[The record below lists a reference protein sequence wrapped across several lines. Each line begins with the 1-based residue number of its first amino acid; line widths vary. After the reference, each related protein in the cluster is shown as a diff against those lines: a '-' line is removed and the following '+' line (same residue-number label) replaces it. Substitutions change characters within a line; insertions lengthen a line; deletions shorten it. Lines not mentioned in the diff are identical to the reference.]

1 MPGASWDWAASLRR
15 PGACAA
21 LACAVLALAPGHAAA
36 KDVGDCAGLDSE
48 RQRLRC
54 YDEIAKP
61 GAEVPDRNSYLVRS
75 WKLGAAEVPRLG
87 AIEEYRPTYFLLWR
101 KSNDPNTLPGT
112 PAAGH
117 TAAEP
122 LALDAS
128 EAKFQ
133 LSFKTELARS
143 TRVDVE
149 TANEYGFHRFRLWAA
164 YTQQSSWQWFN
175 RSGSRPFRETDYEPE
190 LVATFDRHVG
200 GAGLKMVN
208 FGLVH
213 QSNGRDD
220 PFSRSW
226 NRVYVQGGWEWP
238 VYRLAVLA
246 RLWARLD
253 TSRHDDNPDIVKYLG
268 HGDLVARW
276 ESQENCAVEAAND
289 RCHRV
294 WATFR
299 PNPGHGFLQIDWATA
314 WRIGLARFH
323 VQVTTG
329 YGESL
334 IDYNHAQTTY
344 GFGFSVGD
352 W

>member
-1 MPGASWDWAASLRR
+1 MPGAFSAWARL
-15 PGACAA
+15 GV
-21 LACAVLALAPGHAAA
+21 LAGLALAPALAAA
-36 KDVGDCAGLDSE
+36 KDAADCAVLDSE

-54 YDEIAKP
+54 YDELAKP
-61 GAEVPDRNSYLVRS
+61 GAEIPDRNSYLVRS
-75 WKLGAAEVPRLG
+75 WKLGAAEQPRLG
-87 AIEEYRPTYFLLWR
+87 ILEEYRPTYFLLWR
-101 KSNDPNTLPGT
+101 NSNDPNRSPGT

-117 TAAEP
+117 TVAEP
-122 LALDAS
+122 LDVDAS

-149 TANEYGFHRFRLWAA
+149 AANEYGFHRFRLWAA

-175 RSGSRPFRETDYEPE
+175 SRNSRPFRETDYEPE
-190 LVATFDRHVG
+190 LIGTFDRHHAG
-200 GAGLKMVN
+200 GGLKLVN
-208 FGLVH
+208 IGLVH

-226 NRVYVQGGWEWP
+226 NRVYLQGGWEWP
-238 VYRLAVLA
+238 VYRLTVLA
-246 RLWARLD
+246 RAWARLD
-253 TSRHDDNPDIVKYLG
+253 GHRDDDNPDIVKYLG

-276 ESQENCAVEAAND
+276 ESQENCAVEAANE
-289 RCHRV
+289 RCHRI
-294 WATFR
+294 WAVVR

-323 VQVTTG
+323 VQVTSG

-344 GFGFSVGD
+344 GFGFSIGD

>member
-1 MPGASWDWAASLRR
+1 MRGGFSVSAAS
-15 PGACAA
+15 A
-21 LACAVLALAPGHAAA
+21 LAAAWLALAVPAPSAAETPA
-36 KDVGDCAGLDSE
+36 DCAALDSE

-54 YDEIAKP
+54 YDELAKP
-61 GAEVPDRNSYLVRS
+61 GAEVPDRNSYLVRA
-75 WKLGAAEVPRLG
+75 WKLGDVEPPRVG
-87 AIEEYRPTYFLLWR
+87 ALEEHRPTYFLLWR
-101 KSNDPNTLPGT
+101 KSNDPNVSPST
-112 PAAGH
+112 PAPDH
-117 TAAEP
+117 AAVSP
-122 LALDAS
+122 LDLDAA

-143 TRVDVE
+143 TPVDVE
-149 TANEYGFHRFRLWAA
+149 AANEYGFHRFRIWAA

-175 RSGSRPFRETDYEPE
+175 ARNSRPFRETDYEPE
-190 LVATFDRHVG
+190 LIATFDRHVG
-200 GAGLKMVN
+200 GAGLKLVN
-208 FGLVH
+208 LGLVH

-226 NRVYVQGGWEWP
+226 NRAYLQGGWEWP
-238 VYRLAVLA
+238 VYRVSVLA
-246 RLWARLD
+246 RAWARLD
-253 TSRHDDNPDIVKYLG
+253 SHRDDDNPDILKYLG

-276 ESQENCAVEAAND
+276 ESQENCAVDAANA

-294 WATFR
+294 WMLVR
-299 PNPGHGFLQIDWATA
+299 PNPGHGFVQIDWATG

-323 VQVTTG
+323 VQATSG

-334 IDYNHAQTTY
+334 IDYNHSQTTY

>member
-1 MPGASWDWAASLRR
+1 MPGASSGSSVRLAAALL
-15 PGACAA
+15 AA
-21 LACAVLALAPGHAAA
+21 LAAAPASARDAADCAVL
-36 KDVGDCAGLDSE
+36 DSD

-54 YDEIAKP
+54 YDELAKP
-61 GAEVPDRNSYLVRS
+61 GAEIPDRNSYLVRS
-75 WKLGAAEVPRLG
+75 WKLGDLEQPRLG
-87 AIEEYRPTYFLLWR
+87 VLEEYRPTYFLLWR
-101 KSNDPNTLPGT
+101 RSNDPNTTPGT
-112 PAAGH
+112 PAEGH
-117 TAAEP
+117 SVSEP
-122 LALDAS
+122 LVLDTQ

-149 TANEYGFHRFRLWAA
+149 TANEYGFYRFRLWAA

-175 RSGSRPFRETDYEPE
+175 RRGSRPFRETNYEPE
-190 LVATFDRHVG
+190 LIATFDRHHAG
-200 GAGLKMVN
+200 GGLKLVN
-208 FGLVH
+208 LGLVH

-226 NRVYVQGGWEWP
+226 NRVYLQGGWEWP
-238 VYRLAVLA
+238 VYRVAVLA
-246 RLWARLD
+246 RAWARLD
-253 TSRHDDNPDIVKYLG
+253 SHRDDDNPDILKYLG
-268 HGDLVARW
+268 RGDVVVRW

-294 WATFR
+294 WMTVR
-299 PNPGHGFLQIDWATA
+299 PNPGHGFVQIDWATA

-323 VQVTTG
+323 VQVTSG

>member
-1 MPGASWDWAASLRR
+1 MRGVFSGSAASRAAALI
-15 PGACAA
+15 GLA
-21 LACAVLALAPGHAAA
+21 LACAPCAA
-36 KDVGDCAGLDSE
+36 KTPADCAVLDSD

-75 WKLGAAEVPRLG
+75 WKLGDIEPPRPG
-87 AIEEYRPTYFLLWR
+87 VIEEYRPTYFLLWR
-101 KSNDPNTLPGT
+101 KSNDVNVSPST
-112 PAAGH
+112 PAPDHAI
-117 TAAEP
+117 ASP
-122 LALDAS
+122 LDLDQS

-143 TRVDVE
+143 TTVDVE
-149 TANEYGFHRFRLWAA
+149 AANEYGFHRFRLWAA

-175 RSGSRPFRETDYEPE
+175 ARNSRPFRETNYEPE
-190 LVATFDRHVG
+190 LIATFDRHVG

-208 FGLVH
+208 LGLVH

-226 NRVYVQGGWEWP
+226 NRFYVQGGWEWP
-238 VYRLAVLA
+238 VYRVSLLA
-246 RLWARLD
+246 RVWARLD
-253 TSRHDDNPDIVKYLG
+253 TGRNDDNPDIMKYLG

-276 ESQENCAVEAAND
+276 ESQENCAAEASNN

-294 WATFR
+294 WALFR
-299 PNPGHGFLQIDWATA
+299 PNPGHGFVQIDWATA

-344 GFGFSVGD
+344 GFGFSIGD

>member
-1 MPGASWDWAASLRR
+1 MPGAFSGCSVRLALVR
-15 PGACAA
+15 CAGA
-21 LACAVLALAPGHAAA
+21 LALSLALAPAVA
-36 KDVGDCAGLDSE
+36 KTPADCAVLDSD
-48 RQRLRC
+48 RQRLQC
-54 YDEIAKP
+54 YDELAKP
-61 GAEVPDRNSYLVRS
+61 GAETPDRNSYLVRS
-75 WKLGAAEVPRLG
+75 WKLGNIEPPRLG
-87 AIEEYRPTYFLLWR
+87 IIEEYRPTYFLLWR
-101 KSNDPNTLPGT
+101 KSNDPNTTPST
-112 PAAGH
+112 PAPGH
-117 TAAEP
+117 SVSEP
-122 LALDAS
+122 LDLDAQ

-143 TRVDVE
+143 TRVDVA

-175 RSGSRPFRETDYEPE
+175 VRNSRPFRETDYEPE
-190 LVATFDRHVG
+190 LIATFDRHVA

-208 FGLVH
+208 IGLVH

-238 VYRLAVLA
+238 AHRVAVMA
-246 RLWARLD
+246 RLWARID
-253 TSRHDDNPDIVKYLG
+253 SHRDDDNPDITKYLG
-268 HGDLVARW
+268 HGDVVARW
-276 ESQENCAVEAAND
+276 ESHENCAVDAAND

-294 WATFR
+294 WMTMR
-299 PNPGHGFLQIDWATA
+299 PNPGHGFWQIDWATA

-323 VQVTTG
+323 VQVATG

-334 IDYNHAQTTY
+334 IDYNHSQTTY
-344 GFGFSVGD
+344 GFGFSIGD